1 MDHRSLPPVP
11 IKTQPMERIGE
22 ERDEDWE
29 RVGGLGEYK
38 SPDRADIIREIESDN
53 SRANTRRGQ
62 EEEAMTCLK
71 TTGKMLRSKVIQN
84 VKIKHIKLMQGWRKE

>member
-29 RVGGLGEYK
+29 GVRGLGENK
-38 SPDRADIIREIESDN
+38 SPDKADIMREIESDN
-53 SRANTRRGQ
+53 SRASTRGGQ
-62 EEEAMTCLK
+62 EEEAMTGFK
-71 TTGKMLRSKVIQN
+71 KNR
-84 VKIKHIKLMQGWRKE
+84 